1 MNRIKKLLISIFCV
15 VAVLFSCLYCAFAG
29 YENFTVTRTY
39 ADGQFSDVEASDWF
53 SENVKA
59 AYEYGLLDGKST
71 GIYDPD
77 GNLTIAETVKLA
89 SCLHSMY
96 TKGTAQFEAYA
107 EWYQP
112 YVDYAIQNGII
123 ASEPEDCNA
132 IASRSQFA
140 QIFAAALPEVALT
153 KINEINDNT
162 IPDVPSGADY
172 ENAVYALYRAGVLTG
187 DSDSRFNPG
196 STIKR
201 SEAAAIVTRM
211 ANPLLRRKVTVSNP
225 EPVPMTSA
233 AEVMSKCGP
242 AVFRIRTYARVGN
255 ELGLGSGVLLSSDGT
270 ALTCAHVVNGCAD
283 AYAEFPNGSK
293 YKIYIYDINS
303 DYDLALVK
311 LDGKGFGFLE
321 KSTGVAAGDKIYA
334 IGYPGGGEEKVTG
347 GQVINSRNIN
357 RFLKPAIETD
367 VPIYGGN
374 SGGAFVDSYG
384 KLIGIASRSENGGTP
399 SFAVPVSEMDRLDST
414 RVVSMGQYF
423 KEHQPVVSRCYAGLY
438 PVPDFGK
445 ELDVACFFSTVK
457 SGSYQFYYRIDAL
470 KKYDLDRVE
479 AIYYQALNR
488 NTFYLFEGNQCTSS
502 AGYGYSVTISNKD
515 CQGYPC
521 FCVTVLVQAKAQ
533 LNGIQ
538 KSFGSELSDIAA

>member
-1 MNRIKKLLISIFCV
+1 MNKIKKRLISMLCV
-15 VAVLFSCLYCAFAG
+15 IAVLFSCLSCAFAG

-39 ADGQFSDVEASDWF
+39 ADGLFSDVKADDWF

-59 AYEYGLLDGKST
+59 AYEYGLLDGKSF

-96 TKGTAQFEAYA
+96 TRGTAQFKLYA
-107 EWYQP
+107 EWYRP

-123 ASEPEDCNA
+123 ATEPADYNA
-132 IASRSQFA
+132 PASRSQFSK
-140 QIFAAALPEVALT
+140 IFAAALPEVALT
-153 KINEINDNT
+153 KINEIEDNA

-187 DSDSRFNPG
+187 DSAGRFNPA

-211 ANPLLRRKVTVSNP
+211 ANPLLRKKLTLSKP
-225 EPVPMTSA
+225 KPVPMTSPD
-233 AEVMSKCGP
+233 EIMSKCGS
-242 AVFRIRTYARVGN
+242 AVFRIRTYARVGS
-255 ELGLGSGVLLSSDGT
+255 ELGLGSGVLLNSDGT

-283 AYAEFPNGSK
+283 AYAEFPNGLK
-293 YKIYIYDINS
+293 YKIYIYDINT
-303 DYDLALVK
+303 DYDLALIK
-311 LDGKGFGFLE
+311 LDGKGFSFLE
-321 KSTGVAAGDKIYA
+321 KSTGAAAGDKVYA
-334 IGYPGGGEEKVTG
+334 IGYPGGGDEKITS

-384 KLIGIASRSENGGTP
+384 KLIGIASRSESGGAP
-399 SFAVPVSEMDRLDST
+399 SFAVPISEMDRLDST
-414 RVVSMGQYF
+414 SVASMGQYF
-423 KEHQPVVSRCYAGLY
+423 TEHQPVVSRCYAGLY

-457 SGSYQFYYRIDAL
+457 AGSYQFYYRIGAL
-470 KKYDLDRVE
+470 KKYDPDRVE
-479 AIYYQALNR
+479 PIYYQALNR

-502 AGYGYSVTISNKD
+502 AGYGYSVTISKKE

-521 FCVTVLVQAKAQ
+521 FCVTVLVQSKAQ

-538 KSFGSELSDIAA
+538 KAFESDLSDVAA